1 LREVIAMAKPGDG
14 AARSETRK
22 LTATI
27 SLRIAA
33 DEKLRLEAIARR
45 SHFPSLSA
53 WIFDQLRK
61 GHGSDIGMRQ
71 RRILCGHL
79 GQIGAQLNALARG
92 DVTTDPDHLQHLLHR
107 IGTDIASLQRLL
119 MDDDHAGEDDP

>member
-1 LREVIAMAKPGDG
+1 MARRGDG
-14 AARSETRK
+14 AARSETRR

-27 SLRIAA
+27 SLRVDA
-33 DEKLRLEAIARR
+33 DEKLRLAAVARR

-53 WIFDQLRK
+53 WIFDRLRK
-61 GHGSDIGMRQ
+61 GDGIGTRQ

-79 GQIGAQLNALARG
+79 GQIGAHLNALARG
-92 DVTTDPDHLQHLLHR
+92 DVTTDPDRLRHLLHR

-119 MDDDHAGEDDP
+119 MDDNHAGEKDP

>member
-1 LREVIAMAKPGDG
+1 VIAMAKPGDG
-14 AARSETRK
+14 AARSETRR

-27 SLRIAA
+27 SLRVDA
-33 DEKLRLEAIARR
+33 DEKLRLAAMAQR
-45 SHFPSLSA
+45 SAFPSMSA
-53 WIFDQLRK
+53 WIFDRLRN
-61 GHGSDIGMRQ
+61 GNVDDIGMRQ

-92 DVTTDPDHLQHLLHR
+92 DGTTDPDRLRHLLHR

-119 MDDDHAGEDDP
+119 MDDNHAGEKDP